1 MSLFTK
7 ILGDPNEKE
16 LKRIRPLVEQINGL
30 EDEMKALSN
39 DDLRGMTAELR
50 RELDRGSEL
59 DDILPEAFAVVREA
73 SRRVLGMRHF
83 DVQLIGGIVLHQGK
97 IAEMRTGEGKTLV
110 ATLPSYLHALEG
122 KGVHI
127 VTVNDYLAKRDAEWM
142 GRI

>member
-30 EDEMKALSN
+30 EDEMQALSD

-73 SRRVLGMRHF
+73 SRRVLGIRHF
-83 DVQLIGGIVLHQGK
+83 AVQLIAALVLHHGK
-97 IAEMRTGEGKTLV
+97 IYEIST
-110 ATLPSYLHALEG
+110 PSFTTH
-122 KGVHI
+122 
-127 VTVNDYLAKRDAEWM
+127 VT
-142 GRI
+142 